1 LVQPFFKRLVVFGST
16 FYKGCIYTMNSSPFG
31 KVSEGASGFIKPFSS
46 NRYIQGDSGFLQSNS
61 LVAKFAFLILAL
73 IIFVMALR
81 LGSALL
87 ARLLSP
93 SQSPILIDGMIS
105 SNQMLRIPQ
114 DPKVPGAIPILRSI
128 NNTDGLEF
136 TWSVWI
142 FVNDFAYKENDYK
155 HVFHKG
161 NDGINVSNAP
171 TGMNYPN
178 NGPGLYIAPHTNNL
192 VVVMSTFD
200 EPKEEV
206 IVKDLPLNKWVNVI
220 IRVSN
225 QNQLDVYINGVLAKR
240 HILKSVPKQNYGDVF
255 VSMNGG
261 FSGFTSDLRY
271 FNNSLGTSAI
281 QSIVDK
287 GPNEKMMD
295 GSDMSKSKLQYLS
308 TRWYFNRS
316 ED

>member
-1 LVQPFFKRLVVFGST
+1 
-16 FYKGCIYTMNSSPFG
+16 MSSSFG
-31 KVSEGASGFIKPFSS
+31 KVSEGAGGFIRPFSS
-46 NRYIQGDSGFLQSNS
+46 NRYIQGSSEFLQSNS

-73 IIFVMALR
+73 ILFVMALR
-81 LGSALL
+81 LGSAIL
-87 ARLLSP
+87 AWLFSP
-93 SQSPILIDGMIS
+93 SQSPILIDGMIV
-105 SNQMLRIPQ
+105 SNQMMRIPQ
-114 DPKVPGAIPILRSI
+114 DPKVPGSVPILRS
-128 NNTDGLEF
+128 NNSTYGLEF

-142 FVNDFAYKENDYK
+142 FVNDFAYKENEYK

-161 NDGINVSNAP
+161 NDGINVSTEP
-171 TGMNYPN
+171 IGMNYPN

-220 IRVSN
+220 MRVSK
-225 QNQLDVYINGVLAKR
+225 QNQLDVYVNGVLAKR
-240 HILKSVPKQNYGDVF
+240 HMLKSVPKQNYGDVF

-271 FNNSLGTSAI
+271 FSSALGTSHI

-287 GPNEKMMD
+287 GPNEKMLD
-295 GSDMSKSKLQYLS
+295 GSDMSKSKPQYLS
-308 TRWYFNRS
+308 ARWYFNRS

>member
-1 LVQPFFKRLVVFGST
+1 
-16 FYKGCIYTMNSSPFG
+16 MNSQLG

-46 NRYIQGDSGFLQSNS
+46 NKYLQGGSEFLQSNS

-73 IIFVMALR
+73 ILFMCALR
-81 LGSALL
+81 VGSSIL
-87 ARLLSP
+87 AWLFAP
-93 SQSPILIDGMIS
+93 SHSPILIDGMIAA
-105 SNQMLRIPQ
+105 NQMMRIPQ
-114 DPKVPGAIPILRSI
+114 DPKVPGSIPILRSI

-142 FVNDFAYKENDYK
+142 FVDDFAYKEHEYK
-155 HVFHKG
+155 HIFHKG
-161 NDGINVSNAP
+161 NDGINYTTEP
-171 TGMNYPN
+171 FGMNSPN
-178 NGPGLYIAPHTNNL
+178 NGPGLYITPHTNNL

-206 IVKDLPLNKWVNVI
+206 IVKDLPLNKWVNVL
-220 IRVSN
+220 IRVSK

-261 FSGFTSDLRY
+261 FSGFTSNLRY
-271 FNNSLGTSAI
+271 FDKALGTSYI

-287 GPNEKMMD
+287 GPNMKMLN
-295 GSDMSKSKLQYLS
+295 GNDMGKSKPQYLS
-308 TRWYFNRS
+308 ARWYFNRA